1 MRVIPEVRL
10 MMNALRLVALVRL
23 LMVMAILGLSYCSL
37 STADDGKSTDLESAI
52 ATGQ

>member
-1 MRVIPEVRL
+1 
-10 MMNALRLVALVRL
+10 MNALRLVALVRL

-37 STADDGKSTDLESAI
+37 STADDEQSTDLESAI

>member
-1 MRVIPEVRL
+1 MRVIPEVKL

-23 LMVMAILGLSYCSL
+23 LMVIAVLGLSYCSL
-37 STADDGKSTDLESAI
+37 STADDGQSTDLESAI

>member
-10 MMNALRLVALVRL
+10 IMNALRLVALVRL

-37 STADDGKSTDLESAI
+37 STADDEQSTDLESAI